1 MNLEKESGVYI
12 ATENKNASFVWKKR
26 SIQYLRTNTLLS
38 ECKNGNLPIV
48 PESLSESIAKIPA
61 VIRRI
66 RNNWPFQGISDSKS
80 LDLLGLII
88 ASYHAAGW
96 LKMPSRAKIS
106 VTSKIRLY
114 IPVVLRQTAA
124 LQSNRSI
131 GYYTMVWTALLLP
144 FYGPSPSRFLYQN
157 WHELFS
163 WHEGFLTPKDYLW
176 ASPRHR

>member
-1 MNLEKESGVYI
+1 MNLEKESGGVYI

-26 SIQYLRTNTLLS
+26 SIQYLRTNTLLCS
-38 ECKNGNLPIV
+38 VKTEILPRFLKVWIV
-48 PESLSESIAKIPA
+48 YKVDGKIPA
-61 VIRRI
+61 VIQRI

-88 ASYHAAGW
+88 ASYHAVGGPENAQ
-96 LKMPSRAKIS
+96 PSENKCHFKNQA
-106 VTSKIRLY
+106 LY

-144 FYGPSPSRFLYQN
+144 FYGPSRRF
-157 WHELFS
+157 FS
-163 WHEGFLTPKDYLW
+163 LSE
-176 ASPRHR
+176 SPWIILMTRGVPDA